1 VADSLALA
9 PRCPTGAA
17 QELLDTEP
25 QHYQGLVMKGK
36 ALAELGRT
44 TDSEQAYRA
53 AVAASPAD
61 PLAWMVRR
69 PSWRSQ
75 RCPAT

>member
-1 VADSLALA
+1 LLLH
-9 PRCPTGAA
+9 PTWAT

-36 ALAELGRT
+36 ALAELGRAA
-44 TDSEQAYRA
+44 DSEQAYKA

-61 PLAWMVRR
+61 PLAWMVR
-69 PSWRSQ
+69 PSWRS
-75 RCPAT
+75 RYCLTDLANSG